1 MSAACSGSPQG
12 PGHSGAFACNLPLDA
27 PDPRT
32 MTLIRALPPIDP
44 TERPRNPSVREQLQ
58 QLEAVAREEI
68 EELRQ
73 LADARPAPHAP
84 AGELLGMAWDLGLD
98 GEALKHP

>member
-1 MSAACSGSPQG
+1 
-12 PGHSGAFACNLPLDA
+12 
-27 PDPRT
+27 

-44 TERPRNPSVREQLQ
+44 NERPRNPSVREQLQ

-73 LADARPAPHAP
+73 LADARPAPQAA

-98 GEALKHP
+98 GDSLKAPSGIRHF

>member
-1 MSAACSGSPQG
+1 MSAAFSGSPQG

-27 PDPRT
+27 PASRT

-44 TERPRNPSVREQLQ
+44 NERPRNPGVREQLQ
-58 QLEAVAREEI
+58 QLEDVAREEI
-68 EELRQ
+68 QELQQ
-73 LADARPAPHAP
+73 LADARPAPPAP

-98 GEALKHP
+98 GDALK

>member
-1 MSAACSGSPQG
+1 
-12 PGHSGAFACNLPLDA
+12 
-27 PDPRT
+27 

-44 TERPRNPSVREQLQ
+44 NERPRNPRVREQLQ

-73 LADARPAPHAP
+73 LADARPAPSAI

-98 GEALKHP
+98 GDSL